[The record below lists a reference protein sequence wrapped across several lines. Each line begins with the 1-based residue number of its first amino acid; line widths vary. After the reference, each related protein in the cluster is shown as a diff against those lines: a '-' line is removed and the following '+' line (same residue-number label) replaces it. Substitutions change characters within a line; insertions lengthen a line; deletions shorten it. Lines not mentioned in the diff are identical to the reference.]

1 MQTQTCFLLSY
12 IKYGDNSAVLNC
24 FSRDQGFQTFFA
36 PNIYS
41 ARNKKKSYLFP
52 LHEIQI
58 TLAFKKNPS
67 ALQSVTK
74 IEKISNSYEYE
85 NVKVNS
91 ILFFISDFLYQVLRQ
106 ENLYEKIYKEIQ
118 QFLVQL
124 YLLNMDSSVAFLFKI
139 LVEQGISPLFSDEP
153 FLNPE
158 TGNFSMEQS
167 AVLFDAE
174 TSATWKNYLKNENS
188 YSIKLKRSLRQ
199 KMIESLMFYY
209 RIHFHEFREPP
220 SLAVIQQIYD

>member
-12 IKYGDNSAVLNC
+12 VKYGDNGAVLNC

-52 LHEIQI
+52 LNEVQI
-58 TLAFKKNPS
+58 TLSFKKNS
-67 ALQSVTK
+67 GALQTVAK

-85 NVKVNS
+85 NVRVNS

-106 ENLYEKIYKEIQ
+106 ENLYQKIYAEIQ
-118 QFLVQL
+118 QFLEQL
-124 YLLNMDSSVAFLFKI
+124 YLQNMDSSVAFLFKI
-139 LVEQGISPLFSDEP
+139 LAEQGISPLFSEET

-167 AVLFDAE
+167 AELFDAE
-174 TSATWKNYLKNENS
+174 ISETWKNYLKNENS
-188 YSIKLKRSLRQ
+188 YAIKLKRTLRK

-220 SLAVIQQIYD
+220 SLQIIQQIYD

>member
-1 MQTQTCFLLSY
+1 
-12 IKYGDNSAVLNC
+12 
-24 FSRDQGFQTFFA
+24 
-36 PNIYS
+36 
-41 ARNKKKSYLFP
+41 
-52 LHEIQI
+52 
-58 TLAFKKNPS
+58 
-67 ALQSVTK
+67 
-74 IEKISNSYEYE
+74 
-85 NVKVNS
+85 
-91 ILFFISDFLYQVLRQ
+91 
-106 ENLYEKIYKEIQ
+106 
-118 QFLVQL
+118 
-124 YLLNMDSSVAFLFKI
+124 MDSSVAFLFKI

-167 AVLFDAE
+167 AALFDAE